1 MLTVENG
8 PPPSLT
14 AAPRRTGR
22 IPRAGRVTGCPI
34 GGSALL
40 VIGTGGPM
48 PNAAPATL
56 NDDPAEISP
65 AAVISWRLATP
76 WPTATHGFA
85 ALLPTNSAD
94 RAFATV
100 QFEQEGA
107 PKRYVF
113 TPRTV
118 SVNEAAA
125 LLAELCGSQLAA
137 TIDAL
142 ADLLIAAPSDPHR
155 LSAIVALVKA
165 AHGSNGFIELLGEG
179 QDGEIF
185 LQGWAY
191 DVMPGMARAVADG
204 DRPSVADCAIAA
216 YARQDIPQGA
226 SAFAGLLN
234 ADGPISPGSIE
245 GLVWRG
251 RHGWRYTAVHER
263 KLIAGPLETPGHVRS
278 MLLRAHSTPQALLRL
293 RTAANSFDG
302 TETVSS
308 LPLPVRMGVDDVF
321 QVDGAGFLVSGW
333 LLDPNGHVQ
342 SVKLRRHN
350 GEARLDDSWSRLDRT
365 DVADAFAD
373 HPAFSRAFGHGGH
386 RHGFV
391 AHARLPDGDPS
402 SALYL
407 ELTLRDTRRAFMPLS
422 PLRTAARLAAVRQ
435 MRAIDPSD
443 WALPELIDR
452 QIVPLLCT
460 SERVSPTVK
469 AVVDPGPF
477 EAAAGPPIIISVGE
491 NDEDGIAPLLALLAI
506 DPETKRAPI
515 ALVVPSERFHRQV
528 ARMGKLAAFYGL
540 SLRLVSAGEAG
551 DAYDLLEAGARAL
564 SSDTVVLLSGSLVPH
579 KAGWYRKLVGIQAAL
594 RNSIISPTLAYE
606 DYSVRWAGTWPARRY
621 EGYPISAVTGFKLTP
636 VTAASL
642 DCCVMPREALLE
654 AGGFAGGYLGSREKG
669 LDLGLRL
676 SHGGVASYWLPSV
689 QMLGSDETSST
700 GTSAMGALVESIDR
714 KILDARGTAE
724 LAGNVNPSEE
734 PRT

>member
-1 MLTVENG
+1 MLAVENG
-8 PPPSLT
+8 PPPPLT
-14 AAPRRTGR
+14 AAPRRIGR

-34 GGSALL
+34 GGSTLL

-48 PNAAPATL
+48 PNAASTTL

-65 AAVISWRLATP
+65 AAIISWRLGAP
-76 WPTATHGFA
+76 LPTATHGFV
-85 ALLPTNSAD
+85 ALLPTNGAAS
-94 RAFATV
+94 AFATA

-107 PKRYVF
+107 LKRYVF

-118 SVNEAAA
+118 SVSEAAA
-125 LLAELCGSQLAA
+125 LLAELCGRHLAA

-142 ADLLIAAPSDPHR
+142 ADLLIAGPSDPDR
-155 LSAIVALVKA
+155 LSAIVTLVKA

-185 LQGWAY
+185 IQGWAH
-191 DVMPGMARAVADG
+191 DVMPGMAQAVADG
-204 DRPSVADCAIAA
+204 DRPSIADSAISI

-234 ADGPISPGSIE
+234 EDGPISAGSIE

-251 RHGWRYTAVHER
+251 RHGWRHVAVHER

-278 MLLRAHSTPQALLRL
+278 VLTRANGTPQALLRL
-293 RTAANSFDG
+293 RAAANSFDG

-308 LPLPVRMGVDDVF
+308 LPLPVRMGVDHVF
-321 QVDGAGFLVSGW
+321 QVDDAGFLVSGW
-333 LLDPNGHVQ
+333 LLDPEGHVQ

-350 GEARLDDSWSRLDRT
+350 GEARLDGSWSRLDRT
-365 DVADAFAD
+365 DVTDAFVD
-373 HPAFSRAFGHGGH
+373 HPAFSRTSGYGGQ
-386 RHGFV
+386 RHGLV
-391 AHARLPDGDPS
+391 AHARIPEGDPY

-422 PLRTAARLAAVRQ
+422 PLRTTARLAVLRQ
-435 MRAIDPSD
+435 MCAIDPSD
-443 WALPELIDR
+443 WGLQEVVDR

-460 SERVSPTVK
+460 SERVSPTVE

-477 EAAAGPPIIISVGE
+477 EAAEGPPIIIGVGE
-491 NDEDGIAPLLALLAI
+491 NDEEGIAPLLAMLAI
-506 DPETKRAPI
+506 DPETKRVPI

-540 SLRLVSAGEAG
+540 SLRLVSAGETG
-551 DAYDLLEAGARAL
+551 DAYDLFEAGARAL
-564 SSDTVVLLSGSLVPH
+564 SSDTIVLLSASLVPH
-579 KAGWYRKLVGIQAAL
+579 KAGWYRKLVATQASL
-594 RNSIISPTLAYE
+594 KNSIISPTLAYE

-621 EGYPISAVTGFKLTP
+621 EGYPISAVTGFELTP
-636 VTAASL
+636 VPAASL
-642 DCCVMPREALLE
+642 ECCVMPREALVK

-676 SHGGVASYWLPSV
+676 SRGGVASYWLPSV
-689 QMLGSDETSST
+689 QMLGSDETSGT
-700 GTSAMGALVESIDR
+700 ATSAMGALVESIDR
-714 KILDARGTAE
+714 KILDARGTADF
-724 LAGNVNPSEE
+724 AGKGNLSEG

>member
-1 MLTVENG
+1 MLAVENG
-8 PPPSLT
+8 LPPSLP
-14 AAPRRTGR
+14 AASRRNSR

-48 PNAAPATL
+48 ANAALATT
-56 NDDPAEISP
+56 NDDPTEVSP
-65 AAVISWRLATP
+65 AAIISWRLAMP
-76 WPTATHGFA
+76 LPSATHGFA
-85 ALLPTNSAD
+85 ALLHTNSAD
-94 RAFATV
+94 RAFATA
-100 QFEQEGA
+100 QFEQEGV

-113 TPRTV
+113 TPGTV

-125 LLAELCGSQLAA
+125 LLAELCDSQLAA
-137 TIDAL
+137 TIDSL

-191 DVMPGMARAVADG
+191 DVMSGTGRVVVDG
-204 DRPSVADCAIAA
+204 DEPLVAEGAIAT

-226 SAFAGLLN
+226 QAFAGLL
-234 ADGPISPGSIE
+234 DMGGPISPDGIK

-251 RHGWRYTAVHER
+251 RHSWRHVAVHER
-263 KLIAGPLETPGHVRS
+263 KLIAGPLETAGHARS
-278 MLLRAHSTPQALLRL
+278 VLLQAHSTPQALLRL
-293 RTAANSFDG
+293 RRAANSFDG

-321 QVDGAGFLVSGW
+321 QVDCAGFLVSGW

-342 SVKLRRHN
+342 SVKLRSN
-350 GEARLDDSWSRLDRT
+350 IGASRLDDDWTRLDRS

-373 HPAFSRAFGHGGH
+373 HPAFSRAFGDGSH

-391 AHARLPDGDPS
+391 AHARLPDDDAFSP
-402 SALYL
+402 LYL

-435 MRAIDPSD
+435 IRAIDPSD

-452 QIVPLLCT
+452 QIVPLLCA
-460 SERVSPTVK
+460 SERVSPTVN
-469 AVVDPGPF
+469 AVVDAGPF

-491 NDEDGIAPLLALLAI
+491 EDEDGIAPLLALLAI

-528 ARMGKLAAFYGL
+528 PRMAKLAAFYGL
-540 SLRLVSAGEAG
+540 SLRLVSAGEAS
-551 DAYDLLEAGARAL
+551 DTYDLLEAGARAL
-564 SSDTVVLLSGSLVPH
+564 SSDTVVLLSGSLVPN
-579 KAGWYRKLVGIQAAL
+579 KAGWYRKLVDTQAAL
-594 RNSIISPTLAYE
+594 KSSIISPTLAYE

-636 VTAASL
+636 VTTASL
-642 DCCVMPREALLE
+642 ECCVMPRAALLK
-654 AGGFAGGYLGSREKG
+654 AGGFAGGYLDSRGKG

-676 SHGGVASYWLPSV
+676 GRAGVASYWLPSV
-689 QMLGSDETSST
+689 QMLGSEETST
-700 GTSAMGALVESIDR
+700 KGTSAMGALVESIDR
-714 KILDARGTAE
+714 KIFDIRSMAAPV
-724 LAGNVNPSEE
+724 GNANPSEG
-734 PRT
+734 PRA

>member
-1 MLTVENG
+1 MLAVENG
-8 PPPSLT
+8 PAPSLT
-14 AAPRRTGR
+14 AAPRRSGR
-22 IPRAGRVTGCPI
+22 IPRAGRVVGCPI
-34 GGSALL
+34 GDSTLL

-48 PNAAPATL
+48 PGVAPATL
-56 NDDPAEISP
+56 NDDPAEISS
-65 AAVISWRLATP
+65 AAVVSWRLRAP
-76 WPTATHGFA
+76 LPTATHGFA
-85 ALLPTNSAD
+85 ALLPTNNADSA
-94 RAFATV
+94 FSTV

-118 SVNEAAA
+118 SVNEAAS

-142 ADLLIAAPSDPHR
+142 ADLLIGAHTTPHR
-155 LSAIVALVKA
+155 LSAFVTLVKA

-185 LQGWAY
+185 LQGWAH
-191 DVMPGMARAVADG
+191 DVMPGVARAVADG
-204 DRPSVADCAIAA
+204 DGPSVADSAIAV

-226 SAFAGLLN
+226 SAFVGLLN
-234 ADGPISPGSIE
+234 VDGPMGAGSIE

-251 RHGWRYTAVHER
+251 RHGWRHVPVHER
-263 KLIAGPLETPGHVRS
+263 RLMAGPLETPGHVRS
-278 MLLRAHSTPQALLRL
+278 VLLRANSTPQALLRL

-308 LPLPVRMGVDDVF
+308 LPLPVRIGIDEVF
-321 QVDGAGFLVSGW
+321 QVDAAGFLVSGW
-333 LLDPNGHVQ
+333 LLDPDGHVQ

-350 GEARLDDSWSRLDRT
+350 GQARLDDSWSRLDRT
-365 DVADAFAD
+365 DVTDAFAG
-373 HPAFSRAFGHGGH
+373 HAAFPRAFGHGGN

-391 AHARLPDGDPS
+391 AHARLSDGDPS
-402 SALYL
+402 SAPYL
-407 ELTLRDTRRAFMPLS
+407 ELTLRDNRRAFMPLS
-422 PLRTAARLAAVRQ
+422 PLATTARLAALRQ

-443 WALPELIDR
+443 WALQELVDR

-460 SERVSPTVK
+460 SERVSPTVE

-477 EAAAGPPIIISVGE
+477 EAAAGPPIIIGVGE

-515 ALVVPSERFHRQV
+515 ALVMPSERFHRQV
-528 ARMGKLAAFYGL
+528 ARLGKLAVFYGL
-540 SLRLVSAGEAG
+540 SLRLVSAGGTG

-564 SSDTVVLLSGSLVPH
+564 SSDTVVLLSASLVPH
-579 KAGWYRKLVGIQAAL
+579 KAGWYRKLVDTHATL
-594 RNSIISPTLAYE
+594 KKSIVSPTLAYE
-606 DYSVRWAGTWPARRY
+606 DYSVRWAGSWPALRY

-636 VTAASL
+636 VAAASL
-642 DCCVMPREALLE
+642 ECCVMPREALAK

-676 SHGGVASYWLPSV
+676 SRSGVASYWLPSV

-714 KILDARGTAE
+714 KVFDARGTAG
-724 LAGNVNPSEE
+724 LAGKENPSER

>member
-1 MLTVENG
+1 MLAVENG
-8 PPPSLT
+8 PPPSLI

-34 GGSALL
+34 GSSTLL
-40 VIGTGGPM
+40 VIGTGGPL
-48 PNAAPATL
+48 PNAARTTL
-56 NDDPAEISP
+56 NDDPAEISS
-65 AAVISWRLATP
+65 ATIISWRLGTP
-76 WPTATHGFA
+76 LPTATHGFA
-85 ALLPTNSAD
+85 ALLPTNSAVS
-94 RAFATV
+94 AFATA

-118 SVNEAAA
+118 SVNEAAV
-125 LLAELCGSQLAA
+125 LLAELCGNQLAA
-137 TIDAL
+137 TIDGL
-142 ADLLIAAPSDPHR
+142 ADLLIAAPSDPDR
-155 LSAIVALVKA
+155 LSAMVALVKA

-185 LQGWAY
+185 LQGWAH
-191 DVMPGMARAVADG
+191 DVMPGMAQAVVDG
-204 DRPSVADCAIAA
+204 DRPSVADSAIAV
-216 YARQDIPQGA
+216 YARQDVPQGA
-226 SAFAGLLN
+226 SAFAGLLDL
-234 ADGPISPGSIE
+234 DGPFSPGSID

-251 RHGWRYTAVHER
+251 RRGWRHVAVHER

-278 MLLRAHSTPQALLRL
+278 VLLRANSTPQTLLRL

-308 LPLPVRMGVDDVF
+308 LPLPVRMGVDNVF
-321 QVDGAGFLVSGW
+321 QVDSTGFLVSGW
-333 LLDPNGHVQ
+333 LLDPDSHVQ

-350 GEARLDDSWSRLDRT
+350 GEERLDGGWSRLDRT
-365 DVADAFAD
+365 DVTDAFAD
-373 HPAFSRAFGHGGH
+373 HPAFPRAFGHGSH

-422 PLRTAARLAAVRQ
+422 PLRATARLAAVRQ
-435 MRAIDPSD
+435 MHAIDPSD

-460 SERVSPTVK
+460 SERVSPTVDT
-469 AVVDPGPF
+469 VVDPGPF
-477 EAAAGPPIIISVGE
+477 EAADGPPIVISVGE

-528 ARMGKLAAFYGL
+528 ARIGKLAAFYGL

-564 SSDTVVLLSGSLVPH
+564 SSDTVVLLSASLVPH
-579 KAGWYRKLVGIQAAL
+579 KAGWYRKLVATQASL
-594 RNSIISPTLAYE
+594 ENSIVSPTLAYE

-621 EGYPISAVTGFKLTP
+621 EGYPISAVTGLKLTS

-642 DCCVMPREALLE
+642 ECCVLPREALVE

-676 SHGGVASYWLPSV
+676 SRDGVASYWLPSV
-689 QMLGSDETSST
+689 QMLGSDQTSST
-700 GTSAMGALVESIDR
+700 ATSAMGALVESIDR
-714 KILDARGTAE
+714 KILDARGMAE
-724 LAGNVNPSEE
+724 LAGKGNPSEG